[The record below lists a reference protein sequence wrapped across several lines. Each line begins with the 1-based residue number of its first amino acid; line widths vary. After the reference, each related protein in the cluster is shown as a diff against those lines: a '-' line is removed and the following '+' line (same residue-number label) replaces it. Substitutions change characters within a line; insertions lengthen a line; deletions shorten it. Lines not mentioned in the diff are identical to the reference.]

1 MTAPGAAL
9 PRSPWLVSPAFDL
22 AFFFG
27 GAGLGA
33 GSALAVLLFGV
44 PVTVVW
50 WIWLL
55 GFDGPHMM
63 ATYSRTYL
71 DNRSWREQPKLLLGT
86 LAAFAVGPLAV
97 LMSGIAGRDEPFL
110 LFVAVATGYGYYHV
124 TRQHWGFLA
133 LYRTRRAD
141 RSRAGFLVD
150 KWGLY
155 VGCWAP
161 YAAFLITHDKTR
173 PLLGLAGSAPAWL
186 ALPFI
191 AAWIA
196 CLSLILVRALR
207 ERAGGLQTV
216 YAAVVLLLHGAAY
229 FIVARFEPVYSASS
243 GPDEDFLLLTVM
255 LSTFHATEY
264 IALVYIHNRSRYA
277 PASSGAASWLS
288 KTAARFLL
296 VCLGFS
302 VAYLFMASSTGVFP
316 VIRSF
321 AGKTVGGM
329 SVNRLALSLWWGLAL
344 HHYVIDQ
351 RIWRIKEDPELRKHL
366 GLATWSQSS
375 NTTVA

>member
-1 MTAPGAAL
+1 MTEARAVL
-9 PRSPWLVSPAFDL
+9 TRSPWLVSPAFDV

-33 GSALAVLLFGV
+33 GAVLAVLLLGV
-44 PVTVVW
+44 PVPVVW

-71 DNRSWREQPKLLLGT
+71 DNRSWRERPKLLLGT
-86 LAAFAVGPLAV
+86 LLAFAIGPLAV
-97 LMSGIAGRDEPFL
+97 LASESAGRDEPFL

-124 TRQHWGFLA
+124 IRQHWGFLA
-133 LYRTRRAD
+133 LYRAKSAD

-161 YAAFLITHDKTR
+161 YVAFLVTHDKTR
-173 PLLGLAGSAPAWL
+173 AMFGFEGSAPPAL
-186 ALPFI
+186 AIPFI
-191 AAWIA
+191 AAWVA
-196 CLSLILVRALR
+196 CLSLIVARAVR
-207 ERAGGLQTV
+207 ERTGGAQTV

-229 FIVARFEPVYSASS
+229 FIVARYEPVYSASS

-255 LSTFHATEY
+255 QSTFHAAEY

-277 PASSGAASWLS
+277 ASSSGAACWMSAS
-288 KTAARFLL
+288 AARFLL

-302 VAYLFMASSTGVFP
+302 IAYLFMASSAGVFP

-321 AGKTVGGM
+321 AGKTIAGL

-344 HHYVIDQ
+344 HHYVVDQ
-351 RIWRIKEDPELRKHL
+351 RIWRIKEDHELRKHL
-366 GLATWSQSS
+366 GLATWSQGS
-375 NTTVA
+375 NKTVA